1 MIKLM
6 KSNITLQFVLYSLPL
21 IFCHLQLIC
30 IYSTEKKILNM
41 MYKKSYINWLKN
53 LLIIYA
59 SRSFIIFL
67 HTHCISPSIA
77 AVFPNISFTKFLC
90 M

>member
-1 MIKLM
+1 
-6 KSNITLQFVLYSLPL
+6 
-21 IFCHLQLIC
+21 
-30 IYSTEKKILNM
+30 
-41 MYKKSYINWLKN
+41 MYKKSDINWLKN

-59 SRSFIIFL
+59 SRSLIIFL